1 MDQAQNNAQVQNN
14 APAQNNAQV
23 QNNAPAQQVPPP
35 PPPLLQNAPQVIN
48 PVVPPAGQV
57 PIVQAQWQQNP
68 NGNIDLKLQQT
79 KLPEFWGQ
87 KEKDS
92 ISAHEFV
99 KRVDKMASANNWSDK
114 VAFDNVGLALKGEA
128 NIWLDSQVTLK
139 HIEGDRERWSII
151 RPFFKEEF
159 ATESDDKLILDGL
172 AHMQQRSTENV
183 RSFFGRLNKVNR
195 VIVDAYHSYTL
206 TPANPPVDAAGNISN
221 ADFLAYK
228 QALIQN
234 VTEFYLLNQ
243 FRAALLPELR
253 RVINLQ
259 PMETLDLDTAVRL
272 ATIELRSKEETKS
285 TSRVNPVQQP
295 DEEDDVVEA
304 VAQPRQKKFTP
315 QGQRSRPQQQQRQAP
330 RPQQQNNN
338 FNNQQWR
345 SSNPGNNSNRNN
357 KNCSFCRQQGHRQ
370 EECRQRMNAN
380 QPCIDADGKTFWPKL
395 NTMDPGAPIQS
406 LQDQDF
412 QF

>member
-1 MDQAQNNAQVQNN
+1 
-14 APAQNNAQV
+14 
-23 QNNAPAQQVPPP
+23 
-35 PPPLLQNAPQVIN
+35 
-48 PVVPPAGQV
+48 V

-357 KNCSFCRQQGHRQ
+357 KNCSFCRRQGHRQ

>member
-1 MDQAQNNAQVQNN
+1 MDQLNNDQVPNPPVLPPIQ
-14 APAQNNAQV
+14 PQL
-23 QNNAPAQQVPPP
+23 PPP
-35 PPPLLQNAPQVIN
+35 PPVIN

-304 VAQPRQKKFTP
+304 VAQPRQKFTP

-357 KNCSFCRQQGHRQ
+357 KNCSFCRRQGHRQ

>member
-1 MDQAQNNAQVQNN
+1 
-14 APAQNNAQV
+14 
-23 QNNAPAQQVPPP
+23 
-35 PPPLLQNAPQVIN
+35 
-48 PVVPPAGQV
+48 
-57 PIVQAQWQQNP
+57 
-68 NGNIDLKLQQT
+68 
-79 KLPEFWGQ
+79 
-87 KEKDS
+87 
-92 ISAHEFV
+92 
-99 KRVDKMASANNWSDK
+99 MASANNWTDK
-114 VAFDNVGLALKGEA
+114 VAFNNVGLALKGEA

-172 AHMQQRSTENV
+172 AHMAQRSTENV
-183 RSFFGRLNKVNR
+183 RSFFGRLNKVNT
-195 VIVDAYHSYTL
+195 VIVDAYHRYTL
-206 TPANPPVDAAGNISN
+206 TPANPPVDATGNISN

-228 QALIQN
+228 QALIWN

-272 ATIELRSKEETKS
+272 ATIELRSKEEAKS
-285 TSRVNPVQQP
+285 TSKINPVQQP
-295 DEEDDVVEA
+295 DEEEDAVEA
-304 VAQPRQKKFTP
+304 VAQSRKKKFVP
-315 QGQRSRPQQQQRQAP
+315 QGQRNRTQQQQRQAP
-330 RPQQQNNN
+330 RPQQQGNSYR
-338 FNNQQWR
+338 NNQQWR
-345 SSNPGNNSNRNN
+345 SNNPGNNSNRNN
-357 KNCSFCRQQGHRQ
+357 KTCSFCRRMGHRQ

-380 QPCIDADGKTFWPKL
+380 QPCIDANGKTFWPKI
-395 NTMDPGAPIQS
+395 NTMDAGAPIQS

>member
-1 MDQAQNNAQVQNN
+1 MDQQNNAQNQPQDQQIQQNQQQQQQQN
-14 APAQNNAQV
+14 QLVNPVGPPAQ
-23 QNNAPAQQVPPP
+23 
-35 PPPLLQNAPQVIN
+35 
-48 PVVPPAGQV
+48 PPAGQV
-57 PIVQAQWQQNP
+57 PIVQAQVHQHP

-221 ADFLAYK
+221 VDFLAYK

-285 TSRVNPVQQP
+285 TSKINPVQQP
-295 DEEDDVVEA
+295 DEEEDAVEA
-304 VAQPRQKKFTP
+304 VTQPQQKKFVP
-315 QGQRSRPQQQQRQAP
+315 QGQRNRYQQQQHQAP
-330 RPQQQNNN
+330 RPQQPNNYRS
-338 FNNQQWR
+338 NQQWR
-345 SSNPGNNSNRNN
+345 SNNPGNNSNRNT
-357 KNCSFCRQQGHRQ
+357 KTCSFCRRMGHRQ

-380 QPCIDADGKTFWPKL
+380 QPCIDANGKTFWPKI
-395 NTMDPGAPIQS
+395 NTTDAGAPIQS

>member
-1 MDQAQNNAQVQNN
+1 MDQQNNDQVPN
-14 APAQNNAQV
+14 
-23 QNNAPAQQVPPP
+23 PAQQQQQQLPPPPQQQMPPP
-35 PPPLLQNAPQVIN
+35 PPPPVLPPAIN

-57 PIVQAQWQQNP
+57 PIVQAQLHQNP
-68 NGNIDLKLQQT
+68 NGNFDLKLQQT

-172 AHMQQRSTENV
+172 AHMQQRPTENV

-206 TPANPPVDAAGNISN
+206 IPANPPVDAAGNISN
-221 ADFLAYK
+221 ANFLAYK

-272 ATIELRSKEETKS
+272 ATIELRSKEETKA
-285 TSRVNPVQQP
+285 TSKINPVQQP
-295 DEEDDVVEA
+295 DEEEDAVEA
-304 VAQPRQKKFTP
+304 VTQPRQKKFVP
-315 QGQRSRPQQQQRQAP
+315 QDQRYGSQQQQRQAP
-330 RPQQQNNN
+330 RPQQQPNN
-338 FNNQQWR
+338 FRNNQQWR
-345 SSNPGNNSNRNN
+345 SSNQGNNSNRNN
-357 KNCSFCRQQGHRQ
+357 KHCSFCRRQGHRQ

-380 QPCIDADGKTFWPKL
+380 QPCIDANGKTFWPKI
-395 NTMDPGAPIQS
+395 NTTDAGAPIQS
-406 LQDQDF
+406 LQNQDF